1 MKAVVVDVVKD
12 VLKDLVRND
21 NIVEDYFKEIMND
34 VMTDIVGR
42 KEEERVRERE
52 KEREEKE
59 KIEEKEEDCEVTT
72 MTMTDQGG
80 RGINKEVVNRRECG
94 LTFPGLGCDGD
105 GGGGVG
111 VGGGEM
117 GKVIPCDSTL
127 ITKNSKTSSSSWGGY
142 KRKKSHRHTNS
153 NPEFPLLNPEME
165 VVSNEQYLKDHVGY
179 FTGTKSISQ
188 IQEKFSTKPSDKY
201 KHTYSDKLAR
211 REDSKGFNLYSPEI
225 TLTNPEER
233 TQMNNPFSPRRG
245 LETGYE
251 QNELQ
256 EGDDNHLK
264 VGKKTGKK
272 KKKIKETTEC
282 GKGNGGERCCERRG
296 TGGSAG
302 DDITGDGS
310 TGAGSARGSAGD
322 DISGDGGGSGGGGGG
337 GGGSSGGGGGVSS
350 GTTTAAAATDDDI
363 GGAGGGDS
371 EDMSEE
377 KNVKLEDDVKEN
389 VEKFEEKGGEKDEV
403 DTFHRDNC
411 DDNEDEED
419 ENDEDDATHED
430 EDEDENE
437 DTDDDDDGHD
447 TAYDDTDD
455 EQKFAEN
462 FKNAKEK
469 KIKEKVEVQL
479 RERVKTKE
487 KHRKKIKK
495 MGQDENND
503 KSSKDGRED
512 HEKAKP
518 LMEREEGKKEESRD
532 GKLDTASH
540 GMGNEKTF
548 ISREK
553 KMYLPKTIVCDEK
566 ERPFEEKD
574 KKQLRDK
581 QKHIVLKRFE
591 APAKSFKDSSYE
603 DKSKKLTKPEFKKEP
618 NSPKHAQNFT
628 EQVSEKNRSYK
639 NKIDKR

>member
-377 KNVKLEDDVKEN
+377 KNV
-389 VEKFEEKGGEKDEV
+389 EKFEEKGGEKDEV